1 MFTLSEKA
9 VMIKLLNA
17 TMPTAFIKG
26 QKKNV
31 FFFEKICWNRRMYS
45 HILKSIILIWK
56 MFLLSAVLL
65 KLFVNLH
72 NAWNDFGVCCNM
84 ILVKFEVILIEFVC
98 SKFVQSFYQWSN
110 PHSYSS
116 GHRFYAKIHKRN
128 YQNELIPFTL
138 NSLSQN
144 VSSHI
149 WTLRFIRTHCEK
161 HTYPRAH
168 TRAHTSA
175 HRHRSN
181 VVHKMLNFQ

>member
-31 FFFEKICWNRRMYS
+31 FFFEKICWNRRMNS